1 MTAIYNLTFA
11 QVRLNLLEKGKEKIG
26 QEDFFRKKNKNNI
39 KIFQW
44 FAQCIWIIIEYDET
58 W

>member
-44 FAQCIWIIIEYDET
+44 FAQCIWIIIEYYET
-58 W
+58 

>member
-26 QEDFFRKKNKNNI
+26 QEDFFRKKKKNNI
-39 KIFQW
+39 KIFRW
-44 FAQCIWIIIEYDET
+44 FAQCIWIIIEYYET
-58 W
+58 